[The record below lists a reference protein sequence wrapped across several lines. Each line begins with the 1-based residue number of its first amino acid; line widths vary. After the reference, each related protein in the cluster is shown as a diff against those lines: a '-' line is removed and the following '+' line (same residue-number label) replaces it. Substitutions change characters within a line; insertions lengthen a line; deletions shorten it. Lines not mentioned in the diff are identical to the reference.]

1 MSGSSQWNCSA
12 VGNISLINGKINK
25 WKIQIE
31 EMNNNY
37 IVFGIVPKNIDLNA
51 IDNWK
56 NGYITCSSNFAK
68 HNLGV
73 CSKFAEREAKK
84 GSIIEIIVDLE
95 MGKMFHFDLFY
106 NEYFYVNL
114 L

>member
-1 MSGSSQWNCSA
+1 LELFPKILNLMQLIIGKMDILLA
-12 VGNISLINGKINK
+12 VII
-25 WKIQIE
+25 
-31 EMNNNY
+31 
-37 IVFGIVPKNIDLNA
+37 
-51 IDNWK
+51 
-56 NGYITCSSNFAK
+56 AK